1 MSFSPL
7 PGFSFR
13 GLTDVAPDFLTK
25 HGIKFLMLDLD
36 NTLAPY
42 GELQPT
48 QAVIKWVNSIKNA
61 GITLFFVSNSKKPTR
76 VEVFSHSLGI
86 EYLKEARKPSP
97 TKLLQAI
104 SQSGFNKGEAALVG
118 DQIYTDVLA
127 ANRAGVVSIIVKPI
141 SLKNPLLAL
150 RFAFESPFRLICMVT
165 QKGNK
170 I

>member
-13 GLTDVAPDFLTK
+13 SLTEVTPDFLIA

-48 QAVIKWVNSIKNA
+48 QAVIKWVNSIKTA
-61 GITLFFVSNSKKPTR
+61 GITLFFISNSKKPTR

-97 TKLLQAI
+97 TKLLHAI
-104 SQSGFNKGEAALVG
+104 SKSGYDKCEAALVG

-127 ANRAGVVSIIVKPI
+127 ANRAGVISIIVKPI

-150 RFAFESPFRLICMVT
+150 RFACESPFRLISMIT
-165 QKGNK
+165 KK
-170 I
+170 RKKS